1 MRLNIVPASQGI
13 QWMKQGIATF
23 RKKPLAMLGLFFIFL
38 TVVNLLS
45 LIPWLGI
52 AMALAMLPAATLGFM
67 TAAREVAQ
75 GNYPMPTVLLT
86 AFRAGQQRLHAIAV
100 LGMLYAVL
108 FGLSM
113 AVTQW
118 VDGGQFVRIY
128 LLGEAI
134 EPATMRELMSQGDFQ
149 MAAILAGTLNVVIAM
164 LFWHA
169 PALVHWHGVSPVKSL
184 FFSIVACL
192 RNFPA
197 FFVYLMAWVGLTML
211 VVLGASLLFTAI
223 AGPVI
228 GSVLMQLLLMVIT
241 AMFFTSQYFSYLDCF
256 VEARDSSTEV

>member
-1 MRLNIVPASQGI
+1 MRLHIVPASQGI
-13 QWMKQGIATF
+13 RWMQQGIATF

-45 LIPWLGI
+45 LVPWLGI
-52 AMALAMLPAATLGFM
+52 ALALAMLPAATLGFM
-67 TAAREVAQ
+67 TAAREVAR

-86 AFRAGQQRLHAIAV
+86 AFRAGREQLRAMAL
-100 LGMLYAVL
+100 LGVLYALL

-113 AVTQW
+113 AITQW
-118 VDGGQFVRIY
+118 VDGGDFVRIY
-128 LLGEAI
+128 LLGEAM
-134 EPATMRELMSQGDFQ
+134 EPAALRELMFKPEFQ
-149 MAAILAGTLNVVIAM
+149 LAAMLAGTLNVVIAM

-192 RNFPA
+192 RNFKA
-197 FFVYLMAWVGLTML
+197 FFVYLMAWIGLTML
-211 VVLGASLLFTAI
+211 VALGASLLFTAL
-223 AGPVI
+223 AGPVV
-228 GSVLMQLLLMVIT
+228 GSVLMQLLLMGIT

-256 VEARDSSTEV
+256 IEARESSVEV

>member
-134 EPATMRELMSQGDFQ
+134 EPAAMRELMSQGDFQ

-228 GSVLMQLLLMVIT
+228 GSVLMLLLLMVIT

>member
-1 MRLNIVPASQGI
+1 
-13 QWMKQGIATF
+13 MKQGIATF

-52 AMALAMLPAATLGFM
+52 ALALAMLPAATLGFM

-128 LLGEAI
+128 LLGESIAP
-134 EPATMRELMSQGDFQ
+134 EALRELMSKGDFQ
-149 MAAILAGTLNVVIAM
+149 MAAMLAGTLNVVIAM

-184 FFSIVACL
+184 FFSIVACV

-197 FFVYLMAWVGLTML
+197 FFVYLMAWIGLTML
-211 VVLGASLLFTAI
+211 VALGASLLFTAA

-228 GSVLMQLLLMVIT
+228 GSVLMQLTLMVIT

-256 VEARDSSTEV
+256 VEARESGIEV

>member
-52 AMALAMLPAATLGFM
+52 ALALAMLPAATLGFM

-86 AFRAGQQRLHAIAV
+86 AFRAGQQRVHAIAV

-128 LLGEAI
+128 LLGESITPEAL
-134 EPATMRELMSQGDFQ
+134 RELMSKGDFQ
-149 MAAILAGTLNVVIAM
+149 MAAMLAGTLNVVIAM

-184 FFSIVACL
+184 FFSIVACV

-197 FFVYLMAWVGLTML
+197 FFVYLMAWIGLTML
-211 VVLGASLLFTAI
+211 VALGASLLFTAA

-228 GSVLMQLLLMVIT
+228 GSVLMQLTLMVIT

-256 VEARDSSTEV
+256 VEAREPGIEV

>member
-1 MRLNIVPASQGI
+1 
-13 QWMKQGIATF
+13 MKQDIDTF

-45 LIPWLGI
+45 LTPWLGI
-52 AMALAMLPAATLGFM
+52 ALALAMLPAATLGFM

-86 AFRAGQQRLHAIAV
+86 AFRVGLQRLHAIAV

-113 AVTQW
+113 AVTQCE
-118 VDGGQFVRIY
+118 DGGQFVRIY
-128 LLGEAI
+128 LLGESIAP
-134 EPATMRELMSQGDFQ
+134 EALRELMSKGDFQ
-149 MAAILAGTLNVVIAM
+149 MAAMLAGTLNVVIAM

-184 FFSIVACL
+184 FFSIVACV

-197 FFVYLMAWVGLTML
+197 FFVYLMGWIGLTML
-211 VVLGASLLFTAI
+211 VVLGASLLFTAV
-223 AGPVI
+223 AGPVV
-228 GSVLMQLLLMVIT
+228 GSVLMQLTLMVIT

-256 VEARDSSTEV
+256 VEARESGVEV

>member
-1 MRLNIVPASQGI
+1 
-13 QWMKQGIATF
+13 MKQGIATF

-128 LLGEAI
+128 LLGECITPEAL
-134 EPATMRELMSQGDFQ
+134 RELMSKGDFQ
-149 MAAILAGTLNVVIAM
+149 MAAMLAGTLNVVIAM

-184 FFSIVACL
+184 FFSIVACV

-197 FFVYLMAWVGLTML
+197 FFVYLMGWIGLTML
-211 VVLGASLLFTAI
+211 VVLGASLLFTAV
-223 AGPVI
+223 AGPVV
-228 GSVLMQLLLMVIT
+228 GSVLMQLTLMVIT

-256 VEARDSSTEV
+256 VEARESGVEV